1 MHRYEPKGP
10 NTETY
15 YKKRKNQQ
23 CFFTIKLRLKNHRE
37 TIDHTKESWK
47 KDDIDGR
54 FCKRYRKINI
64 NVGRMEFKLKGIVM
78 QIEKSSDK

>member
-23 CFFTIKLRLKNHRE
+23 CFFTIKLRLKNHGE
-37 TIDHTKESWK
+37 TIDHTTESWK
-47 KDDIDGR
+47 KDDIWMAD
-54 FCKRYRKINI
+54 F
-64 NVGRMEFKLKGIVM
+64 VKGTERSISMWV
-78 QIEKSSDK
+78 EWNSN